1 MNSHK
6 YYKVYEASE
15 PEYFGQG
22 HTVQISGLITCI
34 GVAAERFDPKTA
46 SLTEV
51 IAGHF
56 VTPKMSHGKLMTPE
70 GCRFLDRM
78 TELMVDQG
86 WDLEDD
92 GIELVCYYAPRLD
105 GKVWDETKDAI
116 TGIGDYLGIH
126 SMRTAP
132 TTSTFR
138 LRT

>member
-34 GVAAERFDPKTA
+34 GVAVERFDPKTA

-56 VTPKMSHGKLMTPE
+56 VTPKMSHGELMTPE
-70 GCRFLDRM
+70 GCRFLDRI

-86 WDLEDD
+86 WDQEDD

-126 SMRTAP
+126 SMRAAP